1 MKIADLFKKDI
12 TRNIKGVIKVEQRE
26 ENEIDQELDE
36 YVVTNEL
43 FKHFQTFYDAYLP
56 SLDGETD
63 EMGVWISG
71 FFGSGKSHFL
81 KILSYILE
89 GRIVKGNKAVDYFDD
104 KIDDP
109 LLLAEMKRAAQIPSD
124 VILFNIDSKSDA
136 DSKVKKDAIVKVF
149 MKVFN
154 QKQGFC
160 GEIPWLAE
168 MERQLLKSGSY
179 EKFQIEFAHIAGD
192 EWVKLREQSYFIRDN
207 IIAALVSAAGM
218 TEESAAV
225 WFDNAE
231 SNYSLSIEK
240 FARLVKDYC
249 ESKGPKHRVIFMV
262 DEMGQYVGDNTDLM
276 LNLQTV
282 TEDLGIHIKGRAWV
296 VVTSQQDIDGLTK
309 NRVKG
314 SDFSKIQGRFKTR
327 LSLSSANTDEVIKRR
342 ILEKKDSEG
351 VLDTLRLYYAE
362 NQAGLRNLINFS
374 AGTAEMKSY
383 QNDKDFV
390 ECYPFIPYQFN
401 LLQKVF
407 ENIRKLGASGKHLSE
422 GERSML
428 NAFQEAAVGAGDF
441 PLGTLVSF
449 NLFYNTVEKFLD
461 HTIGRTI
468 RQAGENSHLQP
479 YDVEILKVLFMIR
492 HIKEIA
498 PNLENLTTLMV
509 SRIDED
515 KIALR
520 QTIQASLDRLRT
532 ETLIQQ
538 NGDEYYFLTD
548 EEQDINREIKS
559 IDIDERDSL
568 QEAAR
573 VIFDDIYSGHRS
585 YKYSNYYSFGFN
597 RQVDNINYGNQRN
610 ELTLMVMTP
619 YSEGYFS
626 TQEALKMMTMD
637 SSIMLLHLPE
647 DQTFL
652 EEIKEIKRT
661 EKFITRKASLN
672 NPENIQQIL
681 DAKGRE
687 IGIRK
692 ERVKTLLETALEEAE
707 VYGFSQRQDVK
718 ASNAKEKIN
727 TTLNILVRNEY
738 KKLDY
743 IKNPLTEERQIAS
756 ILRSDDMQLLGME
769 NDGENKEA
777 LDEVRDYIRRQDDR
791 HFRVT
796 VKTLLDR
803 FTIKPYG
810 WGWYDV
816 AGLVAWL
823 FIQRE
828 IKLLYNDEIMQ
839 AGDRNLSSYLCKRD
853 EVDRVII
860 QLKKKVDL
868 TLIKAAREIGR
879 NIFACAN
886 LPDEEDGL
894 YHKLQELIGEEIA
907 TLKQMRD
914 KYEHYNYP
922 GEDVVNTG
930 YKLMQ
935 ELREIKD
942 TYSLLVAVKE
952 QNNTL
957 LDYQEDIAPVKGFFE
972 NQVDK
977 YNEALNFKAFY
988 YNNEVYLGDK
998 AIQQGINKLQTI
1010 LEAAE
1015 PYSYIKDI
1023 PALLSVIK
1031 NQADLLLEQK
1041 KAAVKTS
1048 IETEQAVID
1057 KEINKETISA
1067 SLAGDIRGSFQRLL
1081 NKLDEASDFIQLDAL
1096 KAQSQDLTASS
1107 LERIDRERA
1116 RKIPVTPPPGSN
1128 GVPVDPPR
1136 VKGTQQVRLIDIA
1149 RNKSILETEDDVDEY
1164 LQLVKKELL
1173 QVLKANKRIR
1183 LI

>member
-1 MKIADLFKKDI
+1 MKIAELFKKDI
-12 TRNIKGVIKVEQRE
+12 KRNIKGVIKVEQRE
-26 ENEIDQELDE
+26 ENEIHQELDE

-43 FKHFQTFYDAYLP
+43 FKHFHSFYDAYLP
-56 SLDGETD
+56 SLDGATD

-89 GRIVKGNKAVDYFDD
+89 GKVVKGKKAVDYFDD

-109 LLLAEMKRAAQIPSD
+109 LLLAGMKRAAQIPSD

-149 MKVFN
+149 MKVFD

-179 EKFQIEFAHIAGD
+179 EKFQAEFVSIAGD
-192 EWVKLREQSYFIRDN
+192 EWQKLREQSYFIRDD
-207 IIAALVSAAGM
+207 IIAALVVSTGM
-218 TEESAAV
+218 TEESAAA

-231 SNYSLSIEK
+231 SNYRLSIEK
-240 FARLVKDYC
+240 FAHMVKEYC
-249 ESKGPKHRVIFMV
+249 ESKGPKQRIIFMV

-282 TEDLGIHIKGRAWV
+282 TEDLGIHSKGKAWV
-296 VVTSQQDIDGLTK
+296 MVTSQQDIDGLTK

-342 ILEKKDSEG
+342 ILEKKDNEG
-351 VLDTLRLYYAE
+351 VPDTLRLYYTE

-383 QNDKDFV
+383 QNEKDFQ

-428 NAFQEAAVGAGDF
+428 NAFQEAAVAAGDF

-461 HTIGRTI
+461 HTISRTI
-468 RQAGENSHLQP
+468 RQAAENSHLQP
-479 YDVEILKVLFMIR
+479 YDIEILKVLFMIR

-509 SRIDED
+509 SKIDED
-515 KIALR
+515 KITLR
-520 QTIQASLDRLRT
+520 QTIQASLDRLKA

-559 IDIDERDSL
+559 INIDERDIL
-568 QEAAR
+568 QEVAR
-573 VIFDDIYSGHRS
+573 VVFDDIYSGQKS

-597 RQVDNINYGNQRN
+597 RQVDDINYGNQKN
-610 ELTLMVMTP
+610 ELTLTIMTP
-619 YSEGYFS
+619 YADDYFS
-626 TQEALKMMTMD
+626 TQENLKMMTMD
-637 SSIMLLHLPE
+637 SSIMLMRLPE
-647 DQTFL
+647 DLTFL
-652 EEIKEIKRT
+652 DEIKEIKRT
-661 EKFITRKASLN
+661 EKFIGRKASLN

-692 ERVKTLLETALEEAE
+692 ERVKSLLETALEEAE

-718 ASNAKEKIN
+718 AGNAKEKIN
-727 TTLNILVRNEY
+727 TALNILVRNEY

-743 IKNPLTEERQIAS
+743 IKNPLTEEKQIAS
-756 ILRSDDMQLLGME
+756 ILRSNDTQLLGMQ

-777 LDEVRDYIRRQDDR
+777 LDEIRDFIRRQDER

-810 WGWYDV
+810 WGWYDI

-823 FIQRE
+823 FIQNE
-828 IKLLYNDEIMQ
+828 IRLIYNDEMMNTE
-839 AGDRNLSSYLCKRD
+839 DRNLSSYLCKRD
-853 EVDRVII
+853 EVDRLVI

-879 NIFACAN
+879 NVFGCAN
-886 LPDEEDGL
+886 LPEDEDAL

-907 TLKQMRD
+907 SLKAMLAEY
-914 KYEHYNYP
+914 KHGSYP
-922 GEDVVNTG
+922 GEETVKTG
-930 YKLMQ
+930 LKLLQ
-935 ELREIKD
+935 ELHEIRD
-942 TYSLLVAVKE
+942 AYSLLAAVKE
-952 QNNTL
+952 QKNAL

-988 YNNEVYLGDK
+988 YNNEGYLGDED
-998 AIQQGINKLQTI
+998 IRQGIQELQNI

-1023 PALLSVIK
+1023 PALLAGMK
-1031 NQADLLLEQK
+1031 NQAEVLLEQK
-1041 KAAVKTS
+1041 KSAVKAS
-1048 IETEQAVID
+1048 IEADQAAIE
-1057 KEINKETISA
+1057 KEINKEAISPTL
-1067 SLAGDIRGSFQRLL
+1067 SQEISGSFQRLFDR
-1081 NKLDEASDFIQLDAL
+1081 LDEARDFIQLDAL
-1096 KAQSQDLTASS
+1096 KAQSQDLKSS
-1107 LERIDRERA
+1107 SMARIDKERA
-1116 RKIPVTPPPGSN
+1116 KPVPVTHKPGGN
-1128 GVPVDPPR
+1128 DVPVKPPQI
-1136 VKGTQQVRLIDIA
+1136 KETQQVRLIEIA
-1149 RNKSILETEDDVDEY
+1149 RNKTILENEADVDEY
-1164 LQLVKKELL
+1164 LQSVKKELL
-1173 QVLKANKRIR
+1173 QVLQDNKRIR
-1183 LI
+1183 LM